1 MKSTDYK
8 RNEFVKRTETFI
20 GSNVNM
26 LKKVYGVSLVPLC
39 SYDYD
44 NLNRFVVAL
53 GKERDGPFTGM
64 YNYFG
69 GGLGDKSDKQFED
82 IPYRQRAAVV
92 AKVLFE
98 ECFEEFGIILSAR
111 LFKKALLGVY
121 EYPYRDGVT
130 LVFICHICDVN
141 PMMWEKTMM
150 ARRDIA
156 GLDFKFQEM
165 SKAKSMEFL
174 KSDGKILYNYKDGAV
189 SDYVRMT
196 VYEVSKY
203 VPLLSEKNRVKYDE
217 FDCTDEYELY

>member
-26 LKKVYGVSLVPLC
+26 MRKVHGVSLVALS

-44 NLNRFVVAL
+44 NTNRFVVAL
-53 GKERDGPFTGM
+53 GKERDGNFAGQF
-64 YNYFG
+64 NYFG
-69 GGLGDKSDKQFED
+69 GGLGDKSDEKFEN

-98 ECFEEFGIILSAR
+98 ECFEEFGVVLSAR
-111 LFKKALLGVY
+111 LFKKSLLGVY

-141 PMMWEKTMM
+141 PAMWKKTMDL
-150 ARRDIA
+150 RRETS

-165 SKAKSMEFL
+165 SQTKSMEFI
-174 KSDGKILYNYKDGAV
+174 KNDGKILYNPKDGAV

-196 VYEVSKY
+196 IYEVSRY
-203 VPLLSEKNRVKYDE
+203 APLLSEKNRVKYDE